1 MTVKID
7 SATIISS
14 LETAIELSDEKMSHK
29 LLGELFVCFL
39 FDLEFR
45 LFGCLAYSSVPN
57 RRACTFNNFEQK
69 FPPAR
74 PYLGLHVYLGQI
86 KI

>member
-14 LETAIELSDEKMSHK
+14 LETAIELNDEKMSHK
-29 LLGELFVCFL
+29 LLGELLVCFL

-45 LFGCLAYSSVPN
+45 LFGRLAYL
-57 RRACTFNNFEQK
+57 TLMEK
-69 FPPAR
+69 FMHTSPVANKAQN
-74 PYLGLHVYLGQI
+74 YCL
-86 KI
+86 

>member
-45 LFGCLAYSSVPN
+45 LWPSCILMEKFMHTFLVASKAQNYCL
-57 RRACTFNNFEQK
+57 
-69 FPPAR
+69 
-74 PYLGLHVYLGQI
+74 
-86 KI
+86 

>member
-14 LETAIELSDEKMSHK
+14 LETAIELSHEKMSNK
-29 LLGELFVCFL
+29 LLGELFVCLL

-45 LFGCLAYSSVPN
+45 IFGVLA
-57 RRACTFNNFEQK
+57 
-69 FPPAR
+69 
-74 PYLGLHVYLGQI
+74 
-86 KI
+86 

>member
-14 LETAIELSDEKMSHK
+14 LETAIELSYEKMSHK
-29 LLGELFVCFL
+29 LLGEFFL

-45 LFGCLAYSSVPN
+45 LFGVLA
-57 RRACTFNNFEQK
+57 
-69 FPPAR
+69 
-74 PYLGLHVYLGQI
+74 
-86 KI
+86 